1 MAKHPRFDD
10 RGAVS
15 WFTTFAAA
23 LAQARAD
30 GKRLFIE
37 SSRDS

>member
-10 RGAVS
+10 QGAVC
-15 WFTTFAAA
+15 WFTSFAAA
-23 LAQARAD
+23 LAEANTL

-37 SSRDS
+37 VGRES